1 MDENLLVNVIFNLR
15 DISVSIPKDYMTI
28 DLIEELI
35 DFYSLPTDNYTY
47 SLYLDENDD
56 FDFIDSSF
64 LSLKESSCFWYNQ
77 SNQSNQ
83 CNEIDYLP
91 VNHYLHEYIIPGTS
105 LHVKLIC
112 EYKYIFNIKQILRRL
127 QLI

>member
-15 DISVSIPKDYMTI
+15 DITVSIPKDYMII

-47 SLYLDENDD
+47 SLYIDENDE
-56 FDFIDSSF
+56 FDFI
-64 LSLKESSCFWYNQ
+64 ETTSCFWFNQ
-77 SNQSNQ
+77 SNQS
-83 CNEIDYLP
+83 NEIDYLP
-91 VNHYLHEYIIPGTS
+91 VNHYLHEYIIYGTS

-112 EYKYIFNIKQILRRL
+112 EYKYIFNIKQILRQL